1 VIELPPWTYTGQDA
15 QRTVAHGPDLIDL
28 VATSVPAGGE
38 AHAADRARL
47 GDLRVD
53 AEEVRGRAAAGDGLA
68 DAVREVVRL
77 RDEAAAVVREAGVL
91 GPDAEGV
98 VSHLAISDGGVPK
111 RSVDE
116 VEVGWR
122 GVVGDRQ
129 AARQHHGRPWQALC
143 LWSTEVIDDFVAQGD
158 PLAPGRAGENITL
171 TGLPWDRVRPG
182 VRLRVGT
189 VLCDVWAYALPCKK
203 NAQWFA
209 DRRFDRM
216 HHRHGPVSRVY
227 AQVLE
232 PGTIAVGDAAT
243 LLTGA

>member
-1 VIELPPWTYTGQDA
+1 MIELPPWTFTEQDA
-15 QRTVAHGPDLIDL
+15 HRTIEHGPDLVDL
-28 VATSVPAGGE
+28 LAASVPGDE
-38 AHAADRARL
+38 AHADVRSRLTELRDRAGEAR
-47 GDLRVD
+47 
-53 AEEVRGRAAAGDGLA
+53 ARAAAPDALTDA
-68 DAVREVVRL
+68 LRDVVAVRE
-77 RDEAAAVVREAGVL
+77 EAAAVVREAGVL

-98 VSHLAISDGGVPK
+98 VSHLALSDGGVPK
-111 RSVDE
+111 RSVEE

-158 PLAPGRAGENITL
+158 PLAPGLAGENITV
-171 TGLPWDRVRPG
+171 TGLPWERVRPG
-182 VRLRVGT
+182 VRLRIGT
-189 VLCDVWAYALPCKK
+189 VLCDVWAYALPCTK
-203 NAQWFA
+203 NAPWFA

-232 PGTIAVGDAAT
+232 PGTIAVGDTAV
-243 LLTGA
+243 LLTGS